1 MILNNN
7 GINIT
12 CLLFCYF
19 SLAEIQSAEDSKT
32 DKVDSRIRS
41 IIDNFSFEEGQGDA
55 AVGWTFTNT
64 QPPIR
69 SGSEAKTGS
78 HSAYINLQ
86 NEGKRPSEAH
96 IIKTI
101 DGKLVSGLNYELSF
115 FVKQMKPG
123 TGGYI
128 QQYLVEWWDED
139 EQAVKS
145 TGFKQFS
152 SKIGDWEKIVVP
164 GLDIPENVRS
174 VKLLFRFVT
183 GAIEGGSGE
192 VFIDDINFTADDSSE
207 ALVTAIEGKVSQAQ
221 FDVALSLIDTFLK
234 KHPDDPK
241 VDDIKALKSRVNK
254 FQQLEESSE

>member
-1 MILNNN
+1 M
-7 GINIT
+7 
-12 CLLFCYF
+12 
-19 SLAEIQSAEDSKT
+19 AELQSAENSKT

-55 AVGWTFTNT
+55 AVGWAFTNS

-69 SGSEAKTGS
+69 SGSDAHTGS

-86 NEGKRPSEAH
+86 NEGKKPSESH
-96 IIKTI
+96 MIKTI
-101 DGKLVSGLNYELSF
+101 DGKLIGGLNYELSF

-139 EQAVKS
+139 EQAVKG

-192 VFIDDINFTADDSSE
+192 VFIDDINFSADDSSE
-207 ALVTAIEGKVSQAQ
+207 ALVAAIERKVSQAQ
-221 FDVALSLIDTFLK
+221 FDVALSLIDSFLK
-234 KHPDDPK
+234 KHSDDPK

>member
-7 GINIT
+7 IIKIT
-12 CLLFCYF
+12 CLLFCCF
-19 SLAEIQSAEDSKT
+19 SLAELQSAEDSKT

-55 AVGWTFTNT
+55 AIGWAFTNS

-69 SGSEAKTGS
+69 SGSDAHTGS

-86 NEGKRPSEAH
+86 NEGKKPSESH
-96 IIKTI
+96 KIKTI
-101 DGKLVSGLNYELSF
+101 DGKLIGGLNYELSF

-128 QQYLVEWWDED
+128 QQYFVEWWDED
-139 EQAVKS
+139 QQAVKG

-192 VFIDDINFTADDSSE
+192 VFIDDINFSADDSSE
-207 ALVTAIEGKVSQAQ
+207 ALVAAIERKVELAQ
-221 FDVALSLIDTFLK
+221 FDVALSLIDSFLE
-234 KHPDDPK
+234 KHSDDPK

>member
-1 MILNNN
+1 
-7 GINIT
+7 
-12 CLLFCYF
+12 
-19 SLAEIQSAEDSKT
+19 
-32 DKVDSRIRS
+32 
-41 IIDNFSFEEGQGDA
+41 
-55 AVGWTFTNT
+55 
-64 QPPIR
+64 
-69 SGSEAKTGS
+69 
-78 HSAYINLQ
+78 
-86 NEGKRPSEAH
+86 
-96 IIKTI
+96 
-101 DGKLVSGLNYELSF
+101 
-115 FVKQMKPG
+115 MKPG

-139 EQAVKS
+139 EQAIKG